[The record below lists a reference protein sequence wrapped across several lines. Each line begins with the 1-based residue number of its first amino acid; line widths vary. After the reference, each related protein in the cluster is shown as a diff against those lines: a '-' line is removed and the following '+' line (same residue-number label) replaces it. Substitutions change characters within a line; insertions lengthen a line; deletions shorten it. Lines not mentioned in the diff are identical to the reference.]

1 MHKCQQCG
9 SGPED
14 GVCPACGGK
23 KRNRFLAFFS
33 FLFFLPHLTPE
44 NERARKREILDVVAA
59 AILALLSVVF
69 FIGLVVP
76 IVEQSIGTDPARL
89 KTSTYSALSL
99 LATASALSGSG
110 ETAAIRASAR
120 SAYGLTVALLIFL
133 LVGLVYAI
141 FSLVCKRKGYFSGKN
156 VIFTSIRNAIYLVLF
171 ILAVVLFAST
181 KHAFLETVAANS
193 AGKGDSVYSANYGV
207 APVLLLGMAVASVA
221 VAFGADLVRLWLLKS
236 ETYKAGEKQGKLLRR
251 ASDVNVISSKALE
264 TVHSVLDVLPFIL
277 VTAFCFIV
285 VILCFAPG
293 NSFLSSYSGASTF
306 VSKMKALIGG
316 DSGESYKGYNALVG
330 QMSKVRDT
338 ALANIILSFLFLGV
352 AVYGLVEKLRK
363 RENVRRYIRAL
374 PYLLYGVMLFIGLI
388 TMLPII
394 GNGTYP
400 IPAEFDYDGGL
411 PFVVN
416 AASVIAHT
424 RQLYL
429 LAGLLP
435 ILLLFALSVLIPLVK
450 SFLFHTFDYRLGSG
464 VPHAYEKDE
473 KLYHFNL
480 MQGVTSVGEY
490 AFSSCKRL
498 TSVVLTDD
506 VESIGMS
513 AFETCSL
520 LGRAI
525 VGNNLMEIG
534 DYAFLDCE
542 NLSEILL
549 PLSCKHI
556 GIYAFAHCI
565 LLKTIR
571 YMGTCAEWEAV
582 EKGEHWDEGIGT
594 YCVRCSDGTIVV
606 EA

>member
-1 MHKCQQCG
+1 MHKCKNCDKD
-9 SGPED
+9 PE
-14 GVCPACGGK
+14 GAVVPAEGK
-23 KRNRFLAFFS
+23 KRNSFLAFFS

-44 NERARKREILDVVAA
+44 NERSRKREILDVVAA
-59 AILALLSVVF
+59 AVLALLSVVF

-76 IVEQSIGTDPARL
+76 VAQQAIGTDPTRL

-99 LATASALSGSG
+99 LPVASALSKGG
-110 ETAAIRASAR
+110 ATAGIRNAAKA
-120 SAYGLTVALLIFL
+120 AYGLTVTTLVFM
-133 LVGLVYAI
+133 LVGLIFAI
-141 FSLVCKRKGYFSGKN
+141 FCLVCKRKGYFSGKN
-156 VIFTSIRNAIYLVLF
+156 ILFTAIRDAVYLVFLV
-171 ILAVVLFAST
+171 LAIVLFAST
-181 KHAFLETVAANS
+181 KLSFLEVVAANS
-193 AGKGDSVYSANYGV
+193 AQKGETVQSASFGV
-207 APVLLLGMAVASVA
+207 APALLLGMAAASA
-221 VAFGADLVRLWLLKS
+221 TVAFGADLIRVWLLKS
-236 ETYKAGEKQGKLLRR
+236 ESYKTGETQGKLLKR
-251 ASDVNVISSKALE
+251 ASDVNSISSRALE
-264 TVHSVLDVLPFIL
+264 NVHSVLEVLPYIL
-277 VTAFCFIV
+277 VVAFCV
-285 VILCFAPG
+285 VAVILCFAPQ
-293 NSFLSSYSGASTF
+293 NSFLSAYSGASSF
-306 VSKMKALIGG
+306 VSRMKGLIKEFG
-316 DSGESYKGYNALVG
+316 DDNTYSRYNALVG

-338 ALANIILSFLFLGV
+338 AMANIVLSFLFLGA
-352 AVYGLVEKLRK
+352 AVYGLVIKLMR

-374 PYLLYGVMLFIGLI
+374 PYLIYGLMLFIGLV

-400 IPAEFDYDGGL
+400 IPAQFDYSGGL

-416 AASVIAHT
+416 EAGVIAHT

-435 ILLLFALSVLIPLVK
+435 ICLLIVLSAIIPYIK
-450 SFLFHTFDYRLGSG
+450 DALFHTFDYRLGSG

-480 MQGVTSVGEY
+480 MRGVTSVGEY

-498 TSVVLTDD
+498 ASVVLTDD

-520 LGRAI
+520 LGRA
-525 VGNNLMEIG
+525 VLGSSLKEIG

-549 PLSCKHI
+549 PASCKHI
-556 GIYAFAHCI
+556 GIYAFANCI

-571 YMGTCAEWEAV
+571 YQGTCEEWEAV

-594 YCVRCSDGTIVV
+594 YCVRCSDGTLVV